1 MMNQFQWSQDKALRQ
16 WMRSCRLDA
25 FGKMVAE
32 LDRTDAGKQAIL
44 ARLRDNA
51 MAAMAN
57 LPRLMAAH

>member
-1 MMNQFQWSQDKALRQ
+1 MLQRFLPSGRVSYH
-16 WMRSCRLDA
+16 WMRSSRLDA

-32 LDRTDAGKQAIL
+32 LDRTDADKQAIL
-44 ARLRDNA
+44 ARLRDSA